1 MFSGRSPFGKSTYR
15 LMNLEAESL
24 KIAHVYVY
32 LGKSLQT
39 VTVYFEI
46 HNLKFTALRESTYC
60 KQLDLGYNVP
70 FEVSL
75 VSQEKEG
82 S

>member
-1 MFSGRSPFGKSTYR
+1 
-15 LMNLEAESL
+15 MNLEAESL
-24 KIAHVYVY
+24 KIAHVCVY

-60 KQLDLGYNVP
+60 KQLDLG
-70 FEVSL
+70 
-75 VSQEKEG
+75 
-82 S
+82 